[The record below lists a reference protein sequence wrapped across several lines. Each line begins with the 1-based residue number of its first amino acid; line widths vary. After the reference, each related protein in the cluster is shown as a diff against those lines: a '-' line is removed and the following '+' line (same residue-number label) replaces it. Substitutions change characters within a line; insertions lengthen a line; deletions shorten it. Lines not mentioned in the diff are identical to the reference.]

1 MGVNLC
7 MGCQVRGQWARVW
20 GPRKDWAMDGLKISS
35 EVILTRH
42 SIDNIEVTLVPL
54 ASVQSTGSM
63 LNSAQSSGYS

>member
-1 MGVNLC
+1 
-7 MGCQVRGQWARVW
+7 
-20 GPRKDWAMDGLKISS
+20 MDGLKISS

-54 ASVQSTGSM
+54 ASVQSAGSM